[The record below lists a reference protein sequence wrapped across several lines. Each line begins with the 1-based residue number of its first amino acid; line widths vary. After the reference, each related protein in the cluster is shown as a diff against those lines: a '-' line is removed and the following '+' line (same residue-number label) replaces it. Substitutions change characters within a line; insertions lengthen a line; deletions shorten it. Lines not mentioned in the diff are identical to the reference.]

1 MELVA
6 SREVR
11 LARNVTENRLAHK
24 ASKRDIEASNQ
35 RLIRD
40 DENHRFESHEGE
52 IPYPN
57 YIKIDNTNLAPDV
70 VAKMIKE
77 RFSL

>member
-11 LARNVTENRLAHK
+11 LARNVTENRLANK
-24 ASKRDIEASNQ
+24 ASKRDIEASNN
-35 RLIRD
+35 RLIND
-40 DENHRFESHEGE
+40 DEKHRFESYEGE
-52 IPYPN
+52 IPYEN
-57 YIKIDNTNLAPDV
+57 YIRIDNTNLAPDV